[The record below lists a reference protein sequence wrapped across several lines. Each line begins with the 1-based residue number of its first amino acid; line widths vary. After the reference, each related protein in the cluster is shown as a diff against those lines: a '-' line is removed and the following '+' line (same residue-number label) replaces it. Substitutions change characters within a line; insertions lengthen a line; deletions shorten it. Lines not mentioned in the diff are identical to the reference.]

1 MLGRRLAHYEIV
13 EKLGEGGMGTV
24 YKARDHHL
32 DRFVALKVLRA
43 DKIADDGRRQRFIQ
57 EAKAA
62 SALNHPNIV
71 TIYDIGSDNGVDFIA
86 MEFIAGRTLDAI
98 IPRQGLRLEEILPI
112 ATPIASALAKAHSAG
127 ILHRDLKPSNI
138 MVDTDGVPKLLDF
151 GLAKLT
157 GRAEGTEHDA
167 TLTQAAKTAEG
178 VIAGTFSYM
187 SPEQAEGK
195 KLDARSD
202 IFSFGAV
209 LYEMATGQRA
219 FQGDTPVSTLA
230 AVIHKDPKPVTELSP
245 VTPRDF
251 DKLITRCLRKD
262 PERRYQTTRDVRNG
276 LEELKEDSDSG
287 RVAAAAPA
295 APTPTRP
302 GTRPWLIPG
311 VVALLL
317 AAAGAGWWSTRKPAT
332 TPAQEMRPLTSG
344 SELAIQPAISPD
356 GRMVAYASD
365 RAGGSDLDIWLQ
377 ALTKGAEPI
386 RLTRHESD
394 DTNPA
399 FSPDGGLIAFH
410 SGRDGGGIYLIPALG
425 GQERLLV
432 RGGRGPRFSPDGASI
447 AYTASTVAWLGE
459 SKIYLAPVNG
469 GSPTQL
475 APDVPWG
482 HAPIFSPD
490 GKHVLFVG
498 GAPSNA
504 GQGLDWWVAPVN
516 GGPSVKTGLVPALR
530 EQGMDLAGT
539 RDFLQD
545 WIGNRVL
552 FDARGHIWE
561 IEISPQSW
569 KPTGPARRVTSGAAQ
584 YFYARAIV
592 AGGKTQMAL
601 SMGSGSAR
609 LFRIRLDPAT
619 GRAVGE
625 PEPLFHSGSNQMSPS
640 VSVDG
645 AKLVYLQSGPGGAT
659 IRLRSISIGEE
670 TTLLSSPVRPNLSP
684 DGLNV
689 AFSDQKQLSLV
700 PASGGEAVK
709 LLDFQG
715 AGAATGW
722 SPDSRR
728 IIYWDGKPIR
738 FSLFDV
744 QSRQK
749 AELISHPTYDIH
761 GATLSP
767 DQRWVLFHTPF
778 PRKTIIRIAPIRDG
792 RAAGEAEW
800 ITVFDRD
807 TTSHTPNWSRDGG
820 LVYFFTNLDGFRCLY
835 GQRLDRD
842 TKRPV
847 GDPFPVQHF
856 HSGRFR
862 LLAAAAAGPAVLSDG
877 FIFALS
883 AYSSNVWLATSD

>member
-112 ATPIASALAKAHSAG
+112 AIPIASALAKAHSAG

-167 TLTQAAKTAEG
+167 TMTQPAKTAEG

-219 FQGDTPVSTLA
+219 FQGHTPVSTLA
-230 AVIHKDPKPVTELSP
+230 AVIHKDPKPVSELSP

-251 DKLITRCLRKD
+251 DKLVTRCLRKD
-262 PERRYQTTRDVRNG
+262 PERRYQTVRDVRNG

-287 RVAAAAPA
+287 RVAAPA
-295 APTPTRP
+295 PTRP
-302 GTRPWLIPG
+302 SVRPWLIPG

-332 TPAQEMRPLTSG
+332 TPALEMRPLTSG
-344 SELAIQPAISPD
+344 SERAITPAISAD

-365 RAGGSDLDIWLQ
+365 RAGGSNLDIWLQ

-386 RLTRHESD
+386 RLTRHDSRDFSPE
-394 DTNPA
+394 
-399 FSPDGGLIAFH
+399 FSPDGGLIAF
-410 SGRDGGGIYLIPALG
+410 SSTRDGGGIYVIPTLG
-425 GQERLLV
+425 GQERLLA
-432 RGGRGPRFSPDGASI
+432 RGGRLARFSPDGASI
-447 AYTASTVAWLGE
+447 AYTATTVAHLGE
-459 SKIYLAPVNG
+459 STIYLVPVNG

-475 APDVPWG
+475 APDVPWALG
-482 HAPIFSPD
+482 PIFSPD
-490 GKHVLFVG
+490 GKYVLFSG
-498 GAPSNA
+498 GPSSNL
-504 GQGLDWWVAPVN
+504 GRGLDWWVTPTG
-516 GGPSVKTGLVPALR
+516 GGPSIRTGIVPALH
-530 EQGMDLAGT
+530 EQGLDLSGT
-539 RDFLQD
+539 NQFLQD
-545 WIGNRVL
+545 WTGNRVL
-552 FDARGHIWE
+552 FGAKGHIWE

-569 KPTGPARRVTSGAAQ
+569 KPLGKARQVTSGAGP
-584 YFYARAIV
+584 FSHARAAV
-592 AGGKTQMAL
+592 TGDRTQMVL
-601 SMGSGSAR
+601 SLGSGSAR
-609 LFRIRLDPAT
+609 LFRTRLNA
-619 GRAVGE
+619 GRDKASSE
-625 PEPLFHSGSNQMSPS
+625 PEALLDSGGNQTAPS
-640 VSVDG
+640 VSFDG
-645 AKLVYLQSGPGGAT
+645 AKLVYRQSQPGGAS
-659 IRLRSISIGEE
+659 IRLRTMATGEE
-670 TTLLSSPVRPNLSP
+670 TTLISANVRPNLSP

-689 AFSDQKQLSLV
+689 ALSDGKQLSLL

-709 LLDFQG
+709 LLDFQDNG
-715 AGAATGW
+715 SAIGW

-738 FSLFDV
+738 FSWFDL
-744 QSRQK
+744 QTRQK
-749 AELISHPTYDIH
+749 AELVSHPTYNIH
-761 GATLSP
+761 AASVSP

-778 PRKTIIRIAPIRDG
+778 PRKTIVRIAPIRDG

-800 ITVFDRD
+800 ITVFERE
-807 TTSHTPNWSRDGG
+807 SLSYKPLWSRDGS
-820 LVYFFTNLDGFRCLY
+820 LVYFFANLDGFTCLY
-835 GQRLDRD
+835 AQRLDRA
-842 TKRPV
+842 TKRPA
-847 GDPFPVQHF
+847 GDPFPALHF
-856 HSGRFR
+856 HSPRHR
-862 LLAAAAAGPAVLSDG
+862 LPAAGEMGPAELPDG
-877 FIFALS
+877 SMIFSLAES
-883 AYSSNVWLATSD
+883 TSNVWLATSN